1 MRTVYVDSVG
11 GLAGDM
17 FLGAAIDAQFVSLE
31 ELRALVGA
39 WLPERVTLDSEIVQ
53 RSWMRARTFT
63 VKVDG
68 PPGLHRHLPDVE
80 ALLDRCPIPAGAVAR
95 AKGWF
100 RVLAEAESKVH
111 GIPLGEIHFHEVGA
125 TDSLVDLACA
135 AHVLEKL
142 GARVEASAAI
152 VGRGRSSME
161 HGNWPVPP
169 PGTAEL
175 LMRKGVPIR
184 AVPERFP
191 WENAE
196 LTTPTGACLLLA
208 SERFGDLPAG
218 RIAAVGVGA
227 GTMDIPGFP
236 NVTRLFLVETDERP
250 ERPER
255 PAGATAR
262 FDTDEVVVL
271 ETWIDDLPGN
281 ILSSAT
287 EELLAAGALDVAV
300 STATFKKGRVGY
312 RVEVLG
318 PVEKADLLAALLLGR
333 TTAIGLRVSEVK
345 RWKLWR
351 RETETADGLAA
362 KTVRDAT
369 GEIHRTAPETEA
381 LVERAKAG
389 GPAPVFGWR
398 VDPGDPKG

>member
-1 MRTVYVDSVG
+1 MKTLYVDSVG

-17 FLGAAIDAQFVSLE
+17 FLGAAIDAGFVSLE
-31 ELRALVGA
+31 ELRALVAA
-39 WLPERVTLDSEIVQ
+39 WLPERLTLDSEVVQ
-53 RSWMRARTFT
+53 RNWMRARTFT
-63 VKVDG
+63 ARLDG
-68 PPGLHRHLPDVE
+68 PPGTHRHLPDVE
-80 ALLDRCPIPAGAVAR
+80 ALLDRCPIPPAATAR

-100 RVLAEAESKVH
+100 RVLAESEAKVH
-111 GIPLGEIHFHEVGA
+111 GISLDEIHFHEVGA
-125 TDSLVDLACA
+125 TDSLVDFACA
-135 AHVLEKL
+135 AYAIEKL
-142 GARVEASAAI
+142 GARVEASPAI
-152 VGRGRSSME
+152 VGRGRSAME

-169 PGTAEL
+169 PGTAEV

-184 AVPERFP
+184 PVPERFP

-208 SERFGDLPAG
+208 AERFGDLPAG

-227 GTMDIPGFP
+227 GRMDVPGFP
-236 NVTRLFLVETDERP
+236 NVTRLFLVETDG
-250 ERPER
+250 
-255 PAGATAR
+255 PADAPAR
-262 FDTDEVVVL
+262 FDADEVVAL

-281 ILSSAT
+281 VLAAAT
-287 EELLAAGALDVAV
+287 DELLAAGALDVAV

-318 PVEKADLLAALLLGR
+318 APEKAEALAAILLGR
-333 TTAIGLRVSEVK
+333 TTAIGLRVSEVR

-351 RETETADGLAA
+351 RESRTAEGVAA

-369 GEIHRTAPETEA
+369 GEIHRTAPETDA

-398 VDPGDPKG
+398 VEPGDPKG